1 MQERRSSR
9 KVLIAA
15 ERRRKIYAAALERGS
30 VNVTDMAATL
40 GVNPDTVRRDLNE
53 LQKEGKLVRS
63 HGGATARESEVAQQP
78 YSKLRNENLK
88 QKSWIGQAAI
98 SYLPDMGSIFI
109 GAGSTTY
116 QMALSMPENWQGQ
129 IITGSPEIA
138 LHMAWTVGAP
148 VGLLGGNIRKDSYSS
163 DCSWSEHILDMA
175 NWDVTFLSASAVD
188 IEHGISAIDINAAL
202 MERRIIEH
210 GKKLVLLCDSS
221 KFRRFSRAR
230 VGPIDLV
237 HTLVTDEGVSPEM
250 VRQLTDLGVE
260 VFVAGPIGSEVSQ
273 GGQLLQFDQ
282 MSGTTYSS
290 R

>member
-1 MQERRSSR
+1 MGERRSPR
-9 KVLIAA
+9 RVPIAA
-15 ERRRKIYAAALERGS
+15 ERRRKIYRLALERGS
-30 VNVTDMAATL
+30 VNVTEMAATM

-63 HGGATARESEVAQQP
+63 HGGATTREVGLVQQP

-88 QKSWIGQAAI
+88 QKSWIGQAAVA
-98 SYLPDMGSIFI
+98 YLPDVGSVFI

-116 QMALSMPENWQGQ
+116 QMALSMPENWQGR

-138 LHMAWTVGAP
+138 LHLAWTLGAS

-175 NWDVTFLSASAVD
+175 KWDVTFLGASAVD

-210 GKKLVLLCDSS
+210 GSKLVLLCDSS
-221 KFRRFSRAR
+221 KFRGSSRAR
-230 VGPIDLV
+230 VGPVELV
-237 HTLVTDEGVSPEM
+237 HTLITDDGVSSEI
-250 VRQLTDLGVE
+250 VRELTERGIE
-260 VFVAGPIGSEVSQ
+260 VFVAGPVGRELSQ
-273 GGQLLQFDQ
+273 GGQPLQFDQ
-282 MSGTTYSS
+282 MSGTTYPS